1 MCHKSPLVR
10 NWVFLAPV
18 AILFAVGLGVSPSL
32 SQLSV
37 TNQLSL
43 GAVFSIATVL
53 ALGTSTL
60 VYLGKVFR
68 DRAIFRKNRMPNAAI
83 WILIILLAQT
93 SLGALQ
99 NQTSAALQNVAAMI
113 ILVLGIWLGARHLEA
128 HRSFN
133 LVLIGAGLALVGFL
147 LLELCLGIDLVLN
160 QQAGQNLLLSLLASS
175 TALAGRTVRSHRM
188 STLVIVTINSIL
200 LLGIVLTGA
209 RMPIAIAV
217 VIFPLTFIAGKP
229 FKPLYFL
236 RYLIGLGGAASF
248 SAIITFVTPHLLGRF
263 REPLE
268 SWGTL
273 PGTEIAVFGPNSN
286 GRLRIWSNLLR
297 SHETAGEFLL
307 GQGTGSAVRRSGEAF
322 SNPHSDY
329 VRFFVDFGLVGFL
342 LFSALLVSL
351 IFLPRRIYDVHGSHR
366 LAIRGFGV
374 VVACLSLTNSILL
387 YTDFVLVGSV
397 LLGIWL
403 GREAK
408 DSQIPVKRERT

>member
-1 MCHKSPLVR
+1 MVR

-32 SQLSV
+32 SQLQV

-60 VYLGKVFR
+60 VYLGKVFL
-68 DRAIFRKNRMPNAAI
+68 DRAIFRKNRMQNAAI

-93 SLGALQ
+93 SLGTLQ
-99 NQTSAALQNVAAMI
+99 NQTIAALQNVAAMI
-113 ILVLGIWLGARHLEA
+113 ILVLGIWLGARHPAA
-128 HRSFN
+128 HRSFT

-147 LLELCLGIDLVLN
+147 LLELCLGVDLILN

-175 TALAGRTVRSHRM
+175 TVLAGRTVQSHRM
-188 STLVIVTINSIL
+188 TMLVIVTINSIL

-229 FKPLYFL
+229 FKPLYFW

-248 SAIITFVTPHLLGRF
+248 SAIITFVTPHVLGRF

-268 SWGTL
+268 SLGTL

-286 GRLRIWSNLLR
+286 GRLRTWSDLLR

-307 GQGTGSAVRRSGEAF
+307 GQGTGSAVRGSGMLT
-322 SNPHSDY
+322 NPHSEY
-329 VRFFVDFGLVGFL
+329 VRFFVDFGLLGL
-342 LFSALLVSL
+342 LLLLALLLSL
-351 IFLPRRIYDVHGSHR
+351 ILLPSRIYDVHGSHR

-408 DSQIPVKRERT
+408 DSQITVKRERAQN